1 MAARPGVRLA
11 ALVAAVATLALT
23 SLVVAPPAGAADP
36 VDYRQTK
43 TLTREHVAADGTT
56 TTVDSREVTV
66 QVDRTQSLRGRER
79 IHVSWS
85 GARPSAGRSA
95 DPYGFNGMNQEYPVV
110 ILQCR
115 GVDDASAPEAERLS
129 PETCWTSTYLQR
141 YAAGVVSAGV
151 WRHDRY
157 ASDED
162 RADQETLPDWPAE
175 CGLLPGSV
183 FAQHLLP
190 FEAASG
196 TVYPSCSNTTIAP
209 ESAIDAALPPA
220 DIAAFTNLD
229 GTGDV
234 QFEMRTST
242 ENESLGCS
250 SEVPCTLVVIPIMGL
265 SCLDADAACTQTG
278 DFAPGSSN
286 LSDVGVDDAV
296 SPRFW
301 WSESNWRNRFSVP
314 LSFALPPDACDVLDS
329 RAPVGMY
336 GSELLNQASLQWAPA
351 YCLRADRFKFQHN
364 RMPESAAL
372 RLLGT
377 GDAVAAFVSDAARSS
392 AVDLAYAPT
401 AVTGFGVAFVAD
413 LPDNAGEVTQLRMTP
428 RLLAKLLTQSYP
440 ATNDVRAHEGLEN
453 NPLALNTDPE
463 FIDLNPGLST
473 VAAEA
478 KATILSLSEA
488 SDVMTA
494 VTAYIAADPE
504 AMAFLGG
511 EPDPWGMRVNPS
523 YQDIEMPR
531 EDWPMLDT
539 YVRESTR
546 ECEQLIRSPYLGL
559 VAAPVNSLRKISE
572 AVLDAWPNVQTQCT
586 RSTTTDPWKFGRIA
600 RQNYGVR
607 FMLGLVS
614 LGDAERYGLRTAE
627 LRTDGTGAGA
637 TFVAP
642 SVATMSTAVAQAT
655 QPAAGKP
662 FTLDRAS
669 LDPAGYPGTMIVST
683 AARVS
688 GLTAAD
694 AGHVA
699 QFIRTATTEGQV
711 SGPGNGQLPDGFV
724 PIASTGPTAALY
736 AAAQQAASTIEAQK
750 GPAVAPPITPAT
762 VPLGTATGSVAVR
775 PPAPRSGG
783 VPVGGTPQ
791 TVDGLPAPGSD
802 DVEAA
807 ASSGTTVAQESGAG
821 GTAVKATL
829 GLALAG
835 VLGAP
840 LLRSLATRRRAS

>member
-1 MAARPGVRLA
+1 MATSTLRRAGA
-11 ALVAAVATLALT
+11 WAAVVGTLALT
-23 SLVVAPPAGAADP
+23 GLVVAPSAGAADP

-43 TLTREHVAADGTT
+43 TLTREHLAADGTA
-56 TTVDSREVTV
+56 TTVDTREVTV

-85 GARPSAGRSA
+85 GARPSAGRAA
-95 DPYGFNGMNQEYPVV
+95 DPFGFNGMNQEYPVV

-115 GVDDASAPEAERLS
+115 GVDDPAAPEAERLR
-129 PETCWTSTYLQR
+129 PQTCWTSTYLQR
-141 YAAGVVSAGV
+141 YAAGVVAAGV
-151 WRHDRY
+151 WRHDRH
-157 ASDED
+157 ATEGD
-162 RADQETLPDWPAE
+162 RADQETIADWPAE
-175 CGLLPGSV
+175 CGLLPGAI

-190 FEAASG
+190 FEAANG
-196 TVYPSCSNTTIAP
+196 TVYPSCSSTTIAP
-209 ESAIDAALPPA
+209 ESAVDAALPPS
-220 DIAAFTNLD
+220 DVAAFTNLD

-234 QFEMRTST
+234 QFEMRTAT

-250 SEVPCTLVVIPIMGL
+250 TDVPCTLVVIPIMGI
-265 SCLDADAACTQTG
+265 SCLDADVACRQEG
-278 DFAPGSSN
+278 DFEPGSSN

-329 RAPVGMY
+329 RSPVGMY

-351 YCLRADRFKFQHN
+351 YCLRADRFKLQHN

-372 RLLGT
+372 RLLGS
-377 GDAVAAFVSDAARSS
+377 GEAVAAFVSDAARGST
-392 AVDLAYAPT
+392 VDLAYAPT

-413 LPDNAGEVTQLRMTP
+413 LPDNAGELTQLRMTP

-440 ATNDVRAHEGLEN
+440 ATTDVRAHEGLEN

-463 FIDLNPGLST
+463 FIELNPGLST

-504 AMAFLGG
+504 ARAFVAG

-523 YQDIEMPR
+523 YQDIELPR

-539 YVRESTR
+539 YVRQSTR
-546 ECEQLIRSPYLGL
+546 ECEQLITSPYLGL
-559 VAAPVNSLRKISE
+559 VAAPVNSLRKIAE

-627 LRTDGTGAGA
+627 LRTAGSGPDA

-655 QPAAGKP
+655 QAGTGEP
-662 FTLDRAS
+662 FTLDRAA
-669 LDPAGYPGTMIVST
+669 LDPADYPGTMIVST

-688 GLTAAD
+688 GLDPTA

-724 PIASTGPTAALY
+724 PITETGPTAALF
-736 AAAQQAASTIEAQK
+736 ASAQLAASTIEAQR
-750 GPAVAPPITPAT
+750 GPAVAPTPA
-762 VPLGTATGSVAVR
+762 PSA
-775 PPAPRSGG
+775 PPK
-783 VPVGGTPQ
+783 V
-791 TVDGLPAPGSD
+791 
-802 DVEAA
+802 
-807 ASSGTTVAQESGAG
+807 
-821 GTAVKATL
+821 
-829 GLALAG
+829 
-835 VLGAP
+835 
-840 LLRSLATRRRAS
+840 